1 MKSNVMACVCLGLFL
16 LAGAAYASDLD
27 VTKLG
32 ASKDAIVLS
41 GLSAPGPQG
50 RIFLQTLMADLER
63 SGWFKVDS
71 SGSTRVAGT
80 AVDAGASVQVG
91 CTVTGPGGRGF
102 RWQHGGSPNAR
113 REAHL
118 LADEIVRQ
126 LKGVAG
132 MASARLVMV
141 RRAGGAAEV
150 FVSDA
155 DGQNLVQM
163 THDHAFCVAPRWT
176 PDGRGIYYTS
186 YVSGRPC
193 AYRLAADTGA
203 KQLLSNYLGLNA
215 GATVSPNGADVAI
228 VLSFPGNPELFLM
241 RLGSGALTR
250 LTHTHTAAEAS
261 PSWSPDGR
269 QLAYVSDG
277 TGKAQLY
284 LMDVATRQ
292 SRRLTFRGSEN
303 LSPNWGKNGKIAY
316 MTRRGGAYQAA
327 VLDPHVGETAGDFI
341 STGPDEDPTWAPDN
355 RHLVCSRRSGIC
367 ILDTM
372 GDPPVRLIN
381 LSGDWVS
388 PDWSA
393 R

>member
-1 MKSNVMACVCLGLFL
+1 MKFRAFACACLGSL
-16 LAGAAYASDLD
+16 LAGAAWAADIDIS
-27 VTKLG
+27 KLG
-32 ASKDAIVLS
+32 SAKDSIVLS

-50 RIFLQTLMADLER
+50 RVFLQTLMADLEH

-80 AVDAGASVQVG
+80 AMDAGASVQVG

-102 RWQHGGSPNAR
+102 RWSHGGSPNAR

-126 LKGVAG
+126 LKGVHG
-132 MASARLVMV
+132 MASARIVMV
-141 RRAGGAAEV
+141 RRAGGAAEL
-150 FVSDA
+150 FACDA
-155 DGQNLVQM
+155 DGQNMLQV

-176 PDGRGIYYTS
+176 PDARAVYYTS
-186 YVSGRPC
+186 YLSGRPC
-193 AYRLAADTGA
+193 AYRLAVDSGA
-203 KQLLSNYLGLNA
+203 KQPIATYLGLNA
-215 GATVSPNGADVAI
+215 GATVAPNGMDVAI
-228 VLSFPGNPELFLM
+228 VLSFPGNPELFLI

-250 LTHTHTAAEAS
+250 LTHSHMASEAS

-277 TGKAQLY
+277 TGKAQIY
-284 LMDVATRQ
+284 IMDVASHQ

-303 LSPNWGKNGKIAY
+303 LSPNWGANGKITY
-316 MTRRGGAYQAA
+316 MTRRGGPYQVA
-327 VLDPHVGETAGDFI
+327 VVDPRVGESAGDFL
-341 STGPDEDPTWAPDN
+341 SAGGPDEDPSWAPDG
-355 RHLVCSRRSGIC
+355 RHLVCSRRSTIC

-372 GDPPVRLIN
+372 GDLPVRLFN

-388 PDWSA
+388 PDFSE